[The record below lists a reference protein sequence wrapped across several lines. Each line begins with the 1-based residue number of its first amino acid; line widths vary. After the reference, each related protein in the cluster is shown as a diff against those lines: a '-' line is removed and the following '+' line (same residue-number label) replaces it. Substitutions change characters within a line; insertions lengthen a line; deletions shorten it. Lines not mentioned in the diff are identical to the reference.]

1 MNDMFVTKRSGTRE
15 IYDRGKAIMS
25 VCDAWEAVYDEKPDY
40 LVIDIVN
47 KVESQLEELYN
58 SGAAIDTDTIN
69 DLIEKEI
76 ESIIIGKPKKG
87 LCPDEWLDTEC
98 FIIKFK

>member
-1 MNDMFVTKRSGTRE
+1 MNDNDMFVTKRSGMRE
-15 IYDRGKAIMS
+15 IYDREKAIMS

-40 LVIDIVN
+40 LVIDIMN
-47 KVESQLEELYN
+47 KVELQLEELYD

-76 ESIIIGKPKKG
+76 ESRSLYDMARAYGCYRYNKPMQQ
-87 LCPDEWLDTEC
+87 
-98 FIIKFK
+98 